1 MKNSMKN
8 SIAKD
13 GRKSK
18 GKFGGFIKSYFLEI
32 LGIVFIII
40 LLIALVTGK
49 KTKTYNNIKNIQT
62 PSSVKVNREPIVQK
76 NNSKFTSTLEL
87 NEGHE
92 NLFIGKYTNN
102 GIFLIKPVDILRE
115 LTILRFSNRV
125 YKISINGDPKVL
137 KELNYEI
144 INQKNEKLIDKINM
158 TSNNI
163 TIYLNRNSD
172 FILKFDFKDRQN
184 IAQYFIEN
192 NTLFSIEFNES
203 LAE

>member
-87 NEGHE
+87 NEGYE

-184 IAQYFIEN
+184 VAQYFIEN

>member
-184 IAQYFIEN
+184 VAQYFIEN

>member
-1 MKNSMKN
+1 MKN
-8 SIAKD
+8 SIRNSMKKNEKD
-13 GRKSK
+13 K

-40 LLIALVTGK
+40 LLIALITGK
-49 KTKTYNNIKNIQT
+49 KSKTYNNIKTIKT
-62 PSSVKVNREPIVQK
+62 PSSVKVSGRKAIVQK

-87 NEGHE
+87 NEGHD

-102 GIFLIKPVDILRE
+102 GIFIIKPIDILRE

-125 YKISINGDPKVL
+125 YKISINGDPKIL
-137 KELNYEI
+137 KELSYEI

-184 IAQYFIEN
+184 VSQYFIEN

>member
-1 MKNSMKN
+1 M
-8 SIAKD
+8 
-13 GRKSK
+13 
-18 GKFGGFIKSYFLEI
+18 
-32 LGIVFIII
+32 
-40 LLIALVTGK
+40 
-49 KTKTYNNIKNIQT
+49 
-62 PSSVKVNREPIVQK
+62 KVNREPIVQK

-184 IAQYFIEN
+184 VAQYFIEN

>member
-40 LLIALVTGK
+40 LLSALVTGK

-184 IAQYFIEN
+184 VAQYFIEN

>member
-1 MKNSMKN
+1 MKN
-8 SIAKD
+8 SIRNSMKKNEK
-13 GRKSK
+13 GK

-40 LLIALVTGK
+40 LLIALITGK
-49 KTKTYNNIKNIQT
+49 KSKTYNNIKTIKT
-62 PSSVKVNREPIVQK
+62 PSSVKVSGRKAIVQK

-87 NEGHE
+87 NEGHD

-102 GIFLIKPVDILRE
+102 GIFIIKPIDILRE

-125 YKISINGDPKVL
+125 YKISINGDPKIL
-137 KELNYEI
+137 KELSYEI

-184 IAQYFIEN
+184 VSQYFIEN

>member
-62 PSSVKVNREPIVQK
+62 PSSVKVNRESIVQK

-137 KELNYEI
+137 KELHYEI

-184 IAQYFIEN
+184 VAQYFIEN

>member
-1 MKNSMKN
+1 MKIYS
-8 SIAKD
+8 
-13 GRKSK
+13 
-18 GKFGGFIKSYFLEI
+18 
-32 LGIVFIII
+32 
-40 LLIALVTGK
+40 
-49 KTKTYNNIKNIQT
+49 
-62 PSSVKVNREPIVQK
+62 
-76 NNSKFTSTLEL
+76 
-87 NEGHE
+87 
-92 NLFIGKYTNN
+92 
-102 GIFLIKPVDILRE
+102 
-115 LTILRFSNRV
+115 
-125 YKISINGDPKVL
+125 KVL

-184 IAQYFIEN
+184 VAQYFIEN

>member
-40 LLIALVTGK
+40 LLIALITGK

-184 IAQYFIEN
+184 VAQYFIEN

>member
-115 LTILRFSNRV
+115 LTIIRFSNRV

-184 IAQYFIEN
+184 VAQYFIEN

>member
-32 LGIVFIII
+32 LGILFIII

-184 IAQYFIEN
+184 VSQYFIEN

>member
-13 GRKSK
+13 GRKGK

-62 PSSVKVNREPIVQK
+62 PSSVKVNRESIVQK

-102 GIFLIKPVDILRE
+102 GIFLIKPVDILSE

-184 IAQYFIEN
+184 VAQYFIEN

>member
-32 LGIVFIII
+32 LGILFIII

-87 NEGHE
+87 NEVHE

-163 TIYLNRNSD
+163 RNSD

-184 IAQYFIEN
+184 VAQYFIEN

>member
-40 LLIALVTGK
+40 LLIALITGK

-62 PSSVKVNREPIVQK
+62 PSSVKVNREPIVQQ

-184 IAQYFIEN
+184 VAQYFIEN

>member
-1 MKNSMKN
+1 MKN

-184 IAQYFIEN
+184 VAQYFIEN

>member
-32 LGIVFIII
+32 LGILFIII
-40 LLIALVTGK
+40 LLIALVNGK

-184 IAQYFIEN
+184 VAQYFIEN

>member
-62 PSSVKVNREPIVQK
+62 PSSVKVNRESIVQK

-137 KELNYEI
+137 KELHYEI
-144 INQKNEKLIDKINM
+144 INQKNEKLIDKVNV

-184 IAQYFIEN
+184 VSQYFIEN

>member
-8 SIAKD
+8 LIAKD

-62 PSSVKVNREPIVQK
+62 PSSVKVNRESIVQK

-184 IAQYFIEN
+184 VAQYFIEN

>member
-13 GRKSK
+13 GRKRK

-32 LGIVFIII
+32 LGILFIII

-184 IAQYFIEN
+184 VAQYFIEN

>member
-1 MKNSMKN
+1 MMKN
-8 SIAKD
+8 SIRNSMKKD
-13 GRKSK
+13 EK
-18 GKFGGFIKSYFLEI
+18 GKGKKFKVFIKNYFLEI

-49 KTKTYNNIKNIQT
+49 KSKTYNNIKT
-62 PSSVKVNREPIVQK
+62 PSSVKVSRKVIVQR
-76 NNSKFTSTLEL
+76 NNSKEMNTLEL
-87 NEGHE
+87 NEGHN
-92 NLFIGKYTNN
+92 NLFIGEYTNN
-102 GIFLIKPVDILRE
+102 GIFIIKPIDILKE
-115 LTILRFSNRV
+115 FTILRFSNRV
-125 YKISINGDPKVL
+125 YKISINGDPKIL

-144 INQKNEKLIDKINM
+144 INQKNEKLIDKVNV

-184 IAQYFIEN
+184 VSQYFIEN

>member
-18 GKFGGFIKSYFLEI
+18 GKFGGFIKGYFLEI

-184 IAQYFIEN
+184 VAQYFIEN

>member
-163 TIYLNRNSD
+163 TFYLNRNSD

-184 IAQYFIEN
+184 VAQYFIEN

>member
-62 PSSVKVNREPIVQK
+62 PSSVKVNRESIVQK

-172 FILKFDFKDRQN
+172 FILKFEFKDRQN
-184 IAQYFIEN
+184 VAQYFIEN

>member
-8 SIAKD
+8 SISKD

-184 IAQYFIEN
+184 VAQYFIEN

>member
-32 LGIVFIII
+32 LGILFIII

-184 IAQYFIEN
+184 VAQYFIEN

>member
-62 PSSVKVNREPIVQK
+62 PSSVKVNKEPIVQK

-184 IAQYFIEN
+184 VAQYFIEN

>member
-62 PSSVKVNREPIVQK
+62 PSSVKVNRESIVQK

-184 IAQYFIEN
+184 VAQYFIEN